1 MCYYNSVS
9 LSKKELKDF
18 VEEDRIAG
26 EFESLV
32 RSGFDYDHWP
42 IISRKDDKLTLE
54 AAHWELIPYWYTA
67 RKQVEEA
74 RKKYTTL
81 NAVGE
86 KLLESRIY
94 KEPALKR
101 RCLVLSSGFYEWR
114 HHKPSWATKEAAYPY
129 YVTLKDQALFFMAG
143 VWQPWT
149 DKETGEHI
157 ETFALVTTEA
167 NSLMAQIHNKKK
179 RMPTI
184 LTKELAKEWMQ
195 KDLDEERIAEIAT
208 FQIPPSRMQAYTIRK
223 DFRARIDPR
232 EVEQYEDLPALE
244 FAQV

>member
-9 LSKKELKDF
+9 LSKKELNDF
-18 VEEDRIAG
+18 VEEDRRAG

-42 IISRKDDKLTLE
+42 IISRKNDKLTLE
-54 AAHWELIPYWYTA
+54 AAHWGFIPYWYRE
-67 RKQVEEA
+67 RKQVEEG

-94 KEPALKR
+94 KEAAVKR

-114 HHKPSWATKEAAYPY
+114 HFKPEWAKKEAAYPY
-129 YVTLKDQALFFMAG
+129 YVTLKDHELFFMAG
-143 VWQPWT
+143 IWQPWT

-157 ETFALVTTEA
+157 DTFALITTAA
-167 NSLMAQIHNKKK
+167 NGLMEQIHNKKK
-179 RMPTI
+179 RVPTI
-184 LTKELAKEWMQ
+184 LTKELAKEWIQ
-195 KDLDEERIAEIAT
+195 KDLSEEGITEIASY
-208 FQIPPSRMQAYTIRK
+208 QIPLEQMQACTIRK
-223 DFRARIDPR
+223 NFKANIDPR
-232 EVEQYEDLPALE
+232 EVHLYEDLPAQE
-244 FAQV
+244 YVS